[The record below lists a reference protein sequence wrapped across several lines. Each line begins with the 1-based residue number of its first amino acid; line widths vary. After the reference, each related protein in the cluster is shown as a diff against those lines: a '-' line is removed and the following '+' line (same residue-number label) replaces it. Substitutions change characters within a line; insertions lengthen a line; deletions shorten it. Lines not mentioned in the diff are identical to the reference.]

1 MMVNLVIV
9 IRGVGIERI
18 GRLLA
23 LPGLHLSF
31 ELLPLRLD
39 PALLL
44 GRDQVEP
51 VELVVLESLR
61 KLLKTVLTS
70 SPMTKGIDEE
80 TNIGTII

>member
-9 IRGVGIERI
+9 IRGIGIERI

-23 LPGLHLSF
+23 LPGLHLGF

-51 VELVVLESLR
+51 VELVVLERLR
-61 KLLKTVLTS
+61 KLLKNRLNEQ
-70 SPMTKGIDEE
+70 PDDKRY
-80 TNIGTII
+80 